1 MIRTRYAPP
10 QRLRTGAAE
19 VIALTRADGPLRLMS
34 WTSDD
39 ELGLYAVFALVND
52 AAVPVTVRS
61 LRYAPEPLDRGLALV
76 GTGPP
81 ASFPAWKT
89 AVLRRMA
96 PAFAAYLE
104 GHGRTSA
111 MSARPVPPP
120 SLAFPLRGDL
130 AGASWNAP
138 DALAVRARAG
148 RRPLRRHHPRRL
160 QELRARPGH
169 PRVAGGGIHARG
181 RRGLLRAPGRPC
193 RDPAPAAAP
202 SVRRTV
208 AQGRAAQGRAMSALT
223 RGGGVRH
230 VNAPAA
236 TLAAILAALAAVLPS
251 AAVAAAP
258 AWLTDVRDA
267 AYSRA
272 RAPLEGEALD
282 AALRERRRA
291 AAGALP
297 SLRLNE
303 RSHLGLD
310 GVYGLT
316 LDAGVAIPLLAP
328 TAPAD
333 ALVTTLRL
341 AITQRQLAA
350 QRRAEVHDALAQA
363 AALLAARARARPWR
377 PRERVRCPRPARGLR
392 QPHDRPS
399 RDAGSV
405 RRGRRPEPDERPH
418 TRRRRRPPP
427 AGRARSSGEGSAAY
441 ARGARA
447 GPCRS
452 RCPPSIG
459 WPLHQRAAH
468 GPLLG
473 VLGFT
478 AAELQPRRC
487 QVASDAV
494 VLAHLSAAEQRASS
508 RLREARA
515 APRVDLELGGA
526 VDLGGTEPVARYTL
540 RMAAS
545 VRLPPWSPASGAA
558 SLSAGASGLEQET
571 TLTWPNRT
579 PGPPPPPGPP
589 RTPSSRRSA
598 PCAPSSPASRAR
610 SATWRAAAP
619 CSGRRWRPS
628 AGEPPDGAYLRAT
641 LALQLADA
649 EQALDLTALD
659 AALLCGALPP

>member
-1 MIRTRYAPP
+1 
-10 QRLRTGAAE
+10 
-19 VIALTRADGPLRLMS
+19 
-34 WTSDD
+34 
-39 ELGLYAVFALVND
+39 
-52 AAVPVTVRS
+52 
-61 LRYAPEPLDRGLALV
+61 
-76 GTGPP
+76 
-81 ASFPAWKT
+81 
-89 AVLRRMA
+89 
-96 PAFAAYLE
+96 
-104 GHGRTSA
+104 
-111 MSARPVPPP
+111 
-120 SLAFPLRGDL
+120 
-130 AGASWNAP
+130 
-138 DALAVRARAG
+138 
-148 RRPLRRHHPRRL
+148 
-160 QELRARPGH
+160 
-169 PRVAGGGIHARG
+169 
-181 RRGLLRAPGRPC
+181 
-193 RDPAPAAAP
+193 
-202 SVRRTV
+202 
-208 AQGRAAQGRAMSALT
+208 MSALT

-236 TLAAILAALAAVLPS
+236 TLAAILAAVLPS
-251 AAVAAAP
+251 VAVAAAP

-272 RAPLEGEALD
+272 RAPLEGEILD
-282 AALRERRRA
+282 AAVRERRRA

-328 TAPAD
+328 TVPAD

-341 AITQRQLAA
+341 AITRRQLAA

-363 AALLAARARARPWR
+363 AALLAARARRRALDGL
-377 PRERVRCPRPARGLR
+377 ASALAGRG
-392 QPHDRPS
+392 
-399 RDAGSV
+399 
-405 RRGRRPEPDERPH
+405 
-418 TRRRRRPPP
+418 PP
-427 AGRARSSGEGSAAY
+427 AGAGSRMPGRAETPARFGADTSPSLTSDRMRAVVDARLLLAGREAQGREARRTRAELVRSLSLTLPAVDRLAA
-441 ARGARA
+441 
-447 GPCRS
+447 
-452 RCPPSIG
+452 PP
-459 WPLHQRAAH
+459 RAAH

-540 RMAAS
+540 RVAAS

-579 PGPPPPPGPP
+579 PGPPPPPGPSTDP
-589 RTPSSRRSA
+589 VVEAERAVRAQLARLQGQEADLARR
-598 PCAPSSPASRAR
+598 RAVL
-610 SATWRAAAP
+610 RAALATVR
-619 CSGRRWRPS
+619 GD
-628 AGEPPDGAYLRAT
+628 PPDGAYLRAT
-641 LALQLADA
+641 LALQLADT

-659 AALLCGALPP
+659 AALLCSALPP